1 MSVAHTVDSPWSIPA
16 APPES
21 APVVRSPTAPGFAG
35 PLVRL
40 LPELRRRAR
49 YLAGKSVEIHDL
61 VQETC
66 RRALDAE
73 RRFLPGSD
81 LRAWLFCIMR
91 NIHRDRLRSS
101 GREILIGG
109 GWENVCQPPRES
121 RPVWLDTSD
130 EDLSSALV
138 TLTAIHQE
146 VFQLHAVEGL
156 RYSEIARRLG
166 IPVNTVATRLRRAR
180 IQIRRA
186 LEAARPTPDGRPARI
201 SKRQVPG

>member
-1 MSVAHTVDSPWSIPA
+1 MSVANTVDSRWTIPPAPLAPAPVAPSPA
-16 APPES
+16 AS
-21 APVVRSPTAPGFAG
+21 GFSG

-66 RRALDAE
+66 RRALDAQ

-101 GREILIGG
+101 GREILVGG
-109 GWENVCQPPRES
+109 GWENVSQPPRES

-130 EDLSSALV
+130 EDLRSALV
-138 TLTAIHQE
+138 TLTATHRE
-146 VFQLHAVEGL
+146 VFHLHAVEGL
-156 RYSEIARRLG
+156 RYAEIARRLG

-186 LEAARPTPDGRPARI
+186 LERGMTGA
-201 SKRQVPG
+201 